1 MMKSVRMIEEG
12 AALLYD
18 EILQLVRNG
27 RKMDLTDHVYG
38 YVYDSYDDATVE
50 TDVLELRIIDDT
62 LFAFMD
68 CAGDEQVFTE
78 EERDA
83 MLNPQA
89 RRGLPGWF
97 ALDAGFHGLLL
108 QTLLSIADALEPG
121 QEED

>member
-1 MMKSVRMIEEG
+1 MMKSVKMIEEG
-12 AALLYD
+12 AALLYHD
-18 EILQLVRNG
+18 IVRLVKGG

-38 YVYDSYDDATVE
+38 YVYDYYDDSIVE
-50 TDVLELRIIDDT
+50 TDVLELRIVDDT

-68 CAGDEQVFTE
+68 YAGTEREFSE

-83 MLNPQA
+83 MLCMQA
-89 RRGLPGWF
+89 QRGLPGWYT
-97 ALDAGFHGLLL
+97 LDAGFYGLQV

>member
-1 MMKSVRMIEEG
+1 MMKSVKMIEEG

-18 EILQLVRNG
+18 DIVRLVRDG
-27 RKMDLTDHVYG
+27 RKMDLTDHVSG
-38 YVYDSYDDATVE
+38 YVYDYYDDSIVE
-50 TDVLELRIIDDT
+50 TDILELRIVDDI

-68 CAGDEQVFTE
+68 YAGTGREFTE

-83 MLNPQA
+83 MLGMQA
-89 RRGLPGWF
+89 PRGLPGWH
-97 ALDAGFHGLLL
+97 ALDAGFYGLQV

>member
-1 MMKSVRMIEEG
+1 MMKSVKMIEEG

-18 EILQLVRNG
+18 DITRLVKGG

-38 YVYDSYDDATVE
+38 YVYDYYDDSIGE
-50 TDVLELRIIDDT
+50 TDILELRIVDDT

-68 CAGDEQVFTE
+68 YAGTGREFTE

-83 MLNPQA
+83 MLGMQA
-89 RRGLPGWF
+89 PRGLPGWY
-97 ALDAGFHGLLL
+97 ALDAGFYGLQV

>member
-1 MMKSVRMIEEG
+1 MMKSVKMIEEG

-18 EILQLVRNG
+18 EITGLVKGG

-38 YVYDSYDDATVE
+38 YVYDYYDDSIVE
-50 TDVLELRIIDDT
+50 ADIIELRIVDNT

-68 CAGDEQVFTE
+68 CVGSERVFTE

-83 MLNPQA
+83 MLGLQA
-89 RRGLPGWF
+89 KRGLPGWY
-97 ALDAGFHGLLL
+97 ALDSGFHGLLL

>member
-1 MMKSVRMIEEG
+1 MMKSVKMIEEG

-18 EILQLVRNG
+18 DIVRLVRSG

-38 YVYDSYDDATVE
+38 YVYDYYDDSIVE
-50 TDVLELRIIDDT
+50 ADVLELRIVDDT

-68 CAGDEQVFTE
+68 CAGDEKVFTV

-83 MLNPQA
+83 MLGMQA
-89 RRGLPGWF
+89 RRGLPGWY
-97 ALDAGFHGLLL
+97 ALDAGFYGLQV
-108 QTLLSIADALEPG
+108 QTLLSIADSLETG